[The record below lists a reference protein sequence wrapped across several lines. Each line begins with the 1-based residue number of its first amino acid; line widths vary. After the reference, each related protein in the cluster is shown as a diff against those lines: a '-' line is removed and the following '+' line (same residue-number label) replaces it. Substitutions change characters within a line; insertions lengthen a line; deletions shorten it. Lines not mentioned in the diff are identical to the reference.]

1 MRKYPKNLKITIT
14 PLKTSKMTM
23 IYLKI
28 SRLASKILKVTQ
40 KQLSSVFLEVSSIYN
55 YVCKCVSLV
64 DNFCFFFGTLI
75 LVVHISVISNNFLL
89 CFFFRLILDV
99 LY

>member
-64 DNFCFFFGTLI
+64 DNFCFCFFFGTLI
-75 LVVHISVISNNFLL
+75 LVVHISVISNN
-89 CFFFRLILDV
+89 LILIV
-99 LY
+99 LLF

>member
-64 DNFCFFFGTLI
+64 DNFCFFFFGTLI
-75 LVVHISVISNNFLL
+75 LVVHISVISNN
-89 CFFFRLILDV
+89 LILIV
-99 LY
+99 LLF